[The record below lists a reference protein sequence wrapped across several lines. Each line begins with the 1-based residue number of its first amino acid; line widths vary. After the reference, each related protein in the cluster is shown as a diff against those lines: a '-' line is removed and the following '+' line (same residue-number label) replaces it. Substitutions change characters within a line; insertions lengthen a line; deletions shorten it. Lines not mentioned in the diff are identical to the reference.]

1 MESCK
6 FYSEWAVFLLKI
18 STMFPL
24 VPCFAI
30 SFVLPI
36 VLSDGRLANLTELH
50 PPADITIASRHLGEL
65 TVTWNDSISQDIKK
79 WCVIRYPIEFKYYD
93 SDDWQ
98 EDSRRLYPKHVEVF
112 ELHRGVS
119 IRVKNML
126 LDKTIIKESNWTIM
140 DIPPPPGDRET
151 LASNFSCIIYN
162 HSSMNCTWRK
172 GSKAPTDTEYVM
184 YYRQDKITRRCIHYF
199 MDANGAQGCHVDHI
213 GNENILICVNG
224 SSNSTIVQ
232 PYYTQFDPFECEIY
246 NPPVNLEV
254 SQNLTVKWDMPAGYN
269 NDPYCF
275 AFELKVT
282 DLDGDSTKLLRIDHV
297 TEYVLVNINPTK
309 RHSVKVRMKLA
320 HCDETK
326 FWSDWSNE
334 DFIENLHSFNAYW
347 MLLMLA
353 IITAMTGLLLLFAFR
368 RCKVL
373 ETVCEPIPDP
383 QKKFKAL
390 FEEYNGDFQNW
401 INCQIPISKADECH
415 PIAIEENPQAEA

>member
-1 MESCK
+1 
-6 FYSEWAVFLLKI
+6 
-18 STMFPL
+18 MFPL

-232 PYYTQFDPFECEIY
+232 PYYTQFEPFECEIY

-309 RHSVKVRMKLA
+309 RHSVKPYEAFFLSLYN
-320 HCDETK
+320 DL
-326 FWSDWSNE
+326 SG
-334 DFIENLHSFNAYW
+334 FNQFVVTDRSVS
-347 MLLMLA
+347 M
-353 IITAMTGLLLLFAFR
+353 
-368 RCKVL
+368 CKVL